1 MLNTYSTS
9 QIASMIGVHPNT
21 IRFYEELNLL
31 PPIPRAKN
39 GYRVFDDGHLLQLRL
54 LRAAFRAE
62 IISDRLR
69 QEAVEIVKTAAAGR
83 VDEAY
88 LGAGRYAEHLREER
102 SRAEEAIQITLD
114 SISQSKEPEETVLAR
129 TRMQA
134 AVSLEITKDVLR
146 DWERNGLIAVP
157 RDSSGYRV
165 YGAREMDRLKII
177 RTLRSAHYSMMSILR
192 MLRRMDQGEM
202 NLRQAINTPDEEED
216 IVNAA
221 DRYCTALQQAEQD
234 AMEMLEKLSSMQ
246 HYYSFQNE

>member
-1 MLNTYSTS
+1 MLSTYSTS
-9 QIASMIGVHPNT
+9 QIAGIIGVHPNT

-69 QEAVEIVKTAAAGR
+69 QEAVEIVKTSAAGR
-83 VDEAY
+83 IDEAY
-88 LGAGRYAEHLREER
+88 LGAERYTEHLREEWR
-102 SRAEEAIQITLD
+102 RAEEAIRITLD
-114 SISQSKEPEETVLAR
+114 TIAQSKNPEKIVLAR
-129 TRMQA
+129 TRTKA

-146 DWERNGLIAVP
+146 DWERNGLITVP
-157 RDSSGYRV
+157 RDSRGYRV
-165 YGAREMDRLKII
+165 YGAEEMDRLKII

-202 NLRQAINTPDEEED
+202 NLRQAIDTPDAEED

-221 DRYCTALQQAEQD
+221 DRYCTALQQADLDAVEMMNLLKSIEQ
-234 AMEMLEKLSSMQ
+234 
-246 HYYSFQNE
+246 YVIRN

>member
-1 MLNTYSTS
+1 MLLNTYSTS
-9 QIASMIGVHPNT
+9 QIAGIIGVHPNT

-39 GYRVFDDGHLLQLRL
+39 GYRVFDGGHLLQLRL

-69 QEAVEIVKTAAAGR
+69 QEAVEIVKTSAAGR

-88 LGAGRYAEHLREER
+88 LGAKRYAEHLREER
-102 SRAEEAIQITLD
+102 RRAEEAIQITLD
-114 SISQSKEPEETVLAR
+114 LISQSKNPEETVLAR
-129 TRMQA
+129 TRSQA

-202 NLRQAINTPDEEED
+202 NLRHAINTPDEEED

-221 DRYCTALQQAEQD
+221 DRYSTALQQAEQD
-234 AMEMLEKLSSMQ
+234 AIEMLKILVSIQEISK
-246 HYYSFQNE
+246 H

>member
-1 MLNTYSTS
+1 
-9 QIASMIGVHPNT
+9 
-21 IRFYEELNLL
+21 
-31 PPIPRAKN
+31 
-39 GYRVFDDGHLLQLRL
+39 
-54 LRAAFRAE
+54 
-62 IISDRLR
+62 
-69 QEAVEIVKTAAAGR
+69 
-83 VDEAY
+83 
-88 LGAGRYAEHLREER
+88 
-102 SRAEEAIQITLD
+102 
-114 SISQSKEPEETVLAR
+114 
-129 TRMQA
+129 MQA

>member
-1 MLNTYSTS
+1 MNTYSTS
-9 QIASMIGVHPNT
+9 QIAGIIGVHPNT

-88 LGAGRYAEHLREER
+88 LGAERYAEHLRAER
-102 SRAEEAIQITLD
+102 QRAEEAIQITLD
-114 SISQSKEPEETVLAR
+114 SISQSKNPEETVFTR
-129 TRMQA
+129 TRTQA
-134 AVSLEITKDVLR
+134 AVSLEVTKDVLR

-202 NLRQAINTPDEEED
+202 NLRQAIDTPDKEED

-234 AMEMLEKLSSMQ
+234 AMEMLDIIGSIQEISKQ
-246 HYYSFQNE
+246 